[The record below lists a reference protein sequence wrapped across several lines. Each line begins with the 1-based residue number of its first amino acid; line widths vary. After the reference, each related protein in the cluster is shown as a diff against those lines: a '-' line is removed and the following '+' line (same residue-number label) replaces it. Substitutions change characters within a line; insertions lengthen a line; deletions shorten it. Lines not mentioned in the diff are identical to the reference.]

1 MGDVFSAF
9 ILELTSEVTFS
20 VWFNRKN
27 FSTNS
32 GRVFPFDGT
41 IPTIGD
47 WLVVYC
53 HWWPDGSTTIHL
65 STRSHNVDVG
75 RSCTFSVAGRN
86 RRKFQVERDL
96 PMYNT
101 VSHRN
106 ANFEN
111 GFRIRFPE
119 SSPFTVDFVL
129 SFRPNLCK
137 FSNASGS
144 IIVIGPRFDVVVGLE
159 NYLDLLKGRL
169 RIPRAIPI
177 PVIALVVSIIG
188 ILVSISG
195 IVVNALTRFTP
206 IENVVLVWVDSI
218 HRFVVYKHERF
229 DIRSVRTVSVE
240 QVKALLAGP
249 TNAEKFSR
257 EYGWKVYSP
266 FFTALVWDE
275 MAKDSV
281 FGSTYST

>member
-9 ILELTSEVTFS
+9 IIELTSEVTFS
-20 VWFNRKN
+20 VGFNKKN
-27 FSTNS
+27 FFTNS

-41 IPTIGD
+41 IPKIGN

-65 STRSHNVDVG
+65 STRSHGVDVG
-75 RSCTFSVAGRN
+75 KSCTFSVTGRN

-96 PMYNT
+96 PMRNT
-101 VSHRN
+101 VSYRN
-106 ANFEN
+106 VNFED

-119 SSPFTVDFVL
+119 SSPFTVDFVV

-144 IIVIGPRFDVVVGLE
+144 IIVVGPRFDAAVGLE
-159 NYLDLLKGRL
+159 SYLDLLKGRL
-169 RIPRAIPI
+169 RISRSVI
-177 PVIALVVSIIG
+177 PVIALVVSIISV
-188 ILVSISG
+188 LVSISG
-195 IVVNALTRFTP
+195 IVVNALTSFTP
-206 IENVVLVWVDSI
+206 VEDVVLVWVDSI
-218 HRFVVYKHERF
+218 HRFVVYKHGRF
-229 DIRSVRTVSVE
+229 DIQSIRTVSVE
-240 QVKALLAGP
+240 QAKALLAGP
-249 TNAEKFSR
+249 TSIEKFFR

-266 FFTALVWDE
+266 FFTALDWDQV
-275 MAKDSV
+275 AKDSV